1 MLDTTA
7 LGFFHGAGSQW
18 FAGALGG
25 GGGGALGGCI
35 QGGGMAGC
43 T

>member
-1 MLDTTA
+1 MLDTTT
-7 LGFFHGAGSQW
+7 LGFFHGAGSQCG
-18 FAGALGG
+18 AGALGG

-35 QGGGMAGC
+35 KGGGMAGC